1 MLLVMPL
8 TAEAQQQ
15 TGKLPRIGWLTSSV
29 VHSRNVDAFREGMG
43 ALGYRDV
50 SIEFRAAA
58 GQMDRLPAL
67 AAELLALNVEVIVTD
82 GGPAAVAAKHATA
95 TIPIVIGATAGD
107 VVQQGLVTSL
117 ARPGAN
123 VTGFTLS
130 TGVELY
136 GKRLELLRGAL
147 PNLTRVAVLWNSRNE
162 VSRPALEGLERA
174 AKMLALRLD
183 VIETRDA
190 EEIER
195 AFSGARRSRAAAM
208 LTIADAFLWS
218 ERARIVAVAARHRL
232 PSMYP
237 EEEFVEAGGLMAY
250 GPHVP
255 DNFRRAATYV
265 DKILRGANP
274 ADLPVEQPAKYKLVI
289 NLKTAKALGLTIP
302 PTLLSRADEVIQC
315 PRARLRCS
323 GGAPSPLRCHDEA
336 VFDPVAVLRQEC
348 RLEFH
353 ELEYALPEDGS
364 RDHTCEHDDRLGVTP
379 KGHADREHDGKTR
392 E

>member
-1 MLLVMPL
+1 MDPTRWPARLVLSRARRADRLREGSVIERRTFLAGGGAMLLVMPL

-302 PTLLSRADEVIQC
+302 PTLLSRADEVIQ
-315 PRARLRCS
+315 
-323 GGAPSPLRCHDEA
+323 
-336 VFDPVAVLRQEC
+336 
-348 RLEFH
+348 
-353 ELEYALPEDGS
+353 
-364 RDHTCEHDDRLGVTP
+364 
-379 KGHADREHDGKTR
+379 
-392 E
+392 